1 MAAILRVKRRH
12 DDEPLNTLVISRK
25 RQKTTDDEVIEEV
38 FPTSLTTIAKLAGT
52 IAKQEDS
59 VDHLIQNYRK
69 DELQTYF
76 KQHPIDII
84 NKVRE
89 ITKQTSVENRYK
101 VINCFRSLNNIESSE
116 EKVMTVIDVE
126 DSISIEKKDSLE
138 KDDNYVYDLY
148 YVHTEN
154 DICLDDIAIHPYE
167 QELVFDTYRDDRY
180 PEDEHESDDSNS
192 ESNWRNDYPDSENYS
207 EKSIDEDD
215 MREAVMNMRL
225 DEESDLS
232 EEDDFIYAVDENDV
246 NTYGYKYAR
255 YKARI
260 KKELEEDENHFS
272 DYSIC
277 VSEESDEDNDNLD
290 YVS

>member
-1 MAAILRVKRRH
+1 M
-12 DDEPLNTLVISRK
+12 
-25 RQKTTDDEVIEEV
+25 
-38 FPTSLTTIAKLAGT
+38 
-52 IAKQEDS
+52 
-59 VDHLIQNYRK
+59 
-69 DELQTYF
+69 
-76 KQHPIDII
+76 
-84 NKVRE
+84 
-89 ITKQTSVENRYK
+89 
-101 VINCFRSLNNIESSE
+101 NNIESSE

-138 KDDNYVYDLY
+138 KVNNNIFLIIFHLFQLIIICIIWIIFVILQDDNYVYDLY

-167 QELVFDTYRDDRY
+167 QELVYDTYRDDRY
-180 PEDEHESDDSNS
+180 PEDEHESEDSNS

-260 KKELEEDENHFS
+260 KEELEEDENHFS